1 MPDSS
6 ALLPFALASAALI
19 AVPGPAVV
27 YIVTRG
33 MAQGRSAGVIS
44 ALGIEAG
51 GLVHVAAATLGLSAL
66 VASSATAFSVVK
78 YAGAAYLIALG
89 IQKLTAREQGALA
102 EAPPAPRAALF
113 RQGVVVSALN
123 PKVAIFFVAFLP
135 QFVDPGRAV
144 APQVAILGALFIAI
158 AAALDIA
165 WALAAGT
172 AGDRLRRSV
181 RARRVLDRV
190 SGATFV
196 GLGAA
201 AALARR

>member
-1 MPDSS
+1 M
-6 ALLPFALASAALI
+6 
-19 AVPGPAVV
+19 
-27 YIVTRG
+27 
-33 MAQGRSAGVIS
+33 
-44 ALGIEAG
+44 
-51 GLVHVAAATLGLSAL
+51 AAATAGLSAL
-66 VASSATAFSVVK
+66 VASSVTAFSVVK

-89 IQKLTAREQGALA
+89 IQKLTAREQGPLA

-135 QFVDPGRAV
+135 QFIDPGRAV

>member
-1 MPDSS
+1 M
-6 ALLPFALASAALI
+6 
-19 AVPGPAVV
+19 
-27 YIVTRG
+27 
-33 MAQGRSAGVIS
+33 
-44 ALGIEAG
+44 
-51 GLVHVAAATLGLSAL
+51 
-66 VASSATAFSVVK
+66 
-78 YAGAAYLIALG
+78 
-89 IQKLTAREQGALA
+89 
-102 EAPPAPRAALF
+102 
-113 RQGVVVSALN
+113 VSALN

-144 APQVAILGALFIAI
+144 APQVAILGAVFIAI